1 MSKRNYK
8 ATMVFDLRDTEGG
21 ADELISHVSE
31 IIRSV
36 DGDVQKVESLGNR
49 NFARPKVRGFGSGT
63 YAQFDFEADGEAPKR
78 LREKLALEKKVDRV
92 IVELA

>member
-8 ATMVFDLRDTEGG
+8 ATMVFDLRDTEAG
-21 ADELISHVSE
+21 ADEMISHVSE

-36 DGDVQKVESLGNR
+36 EGDVKKVESLGNR
-49 NFARPKVRGFGSGT
+49 NFARPQARGFNSGT
-63 YAQFDFEADGEAPKR
+63 YAQFDFEAETDVPTQ